1 MKYIGTVLSTV
12 ERKNRAESLIR
23 IEGLDRPQQIA
34 VLWSIPRSPDALAD
48 LTAGT
53 RIIFAAREETLTQR
67 MHTDETTGATSTI
80 LVAMGKFYDVI
91 DDDAPAEDIYATI
104 QDHDLE
110 FTGTVADITDTA
122 RGNGL
127 ATLVMKR
134 HGQLQPLTIRWPD
147 DAPGSARNLCIGEEV
162 TIRAAERSL
171 SWRTDIA
178 PTGVRA
184 IIPQVTV
191 TEVMEGVSDTDMG
204 RNEQL

>member
-1 MKYIGTVLSTV
+1 MKYVGTVLTTD
-12 ERKNRAESLIR
+12 ERKHRAESIIR

-34 VLWSIPRSPDALAD
+34 VLWSIPRSPDALVD

-67 MHTDETTGATSTI
+67 MSTDQTTGATATI

-91 DDDAPAEDIYATI
+91 ADTAPAEDIYATI
-104 QDHDLE
+104 QEQDLE
-110 FTGTVADITDTA
+110 FTGTVAEITDTA

-134 HGQLQPLTIRWPD
+134 HGQLQPLTVRWLD
-147 DAPGSARNLCIGEEV
+147 DAPGSSRDLTIGEEV

-184 IIPQVTV
+184 ILPQVTV
-191 TEVMEGVSDTDMG
+191 TEVVEGVSKPDVG

>member
-1 MKYIGTVLSTV
+1 MKYIGTVLSTA
-12 ERKNRAESLIR
+12 ERKNRAESIVR

-67 MHTDETTGATSTI
+67 MHTDETTGATATI

-104 QDHDLE
+104 QDQDLE
-110 FTGTVADITDTA
+110 FTGTVSEITGGRWG
-122 RGNGL
+122 RG
-127 ATLVMKR
+127 ATTLVMKR
-134 HGQLQPLTIRWPD
+134 HGQLQPLTTRWPD
-147 DAPGSARNLCIGEEV
+147 HMSYVLDNLTVGDEL

-171 SWRTDIA
+171 SWLTNIA
-178 PTGVRA
+178 PNGERA

-191 TEVMEGVSDTDMG
+191 TEVTGRVSSSNQMETG
-204 RNEQL
+204 EL

>member
-1 MKYIGTVLSTV
+1 MKYIGTVLSTA
-12 ERKNRAESLIR
+12 ERKNRAESIVR

-147 DAPGSARNLCIGEEV
+147 DAPGSARDLSIGEEV